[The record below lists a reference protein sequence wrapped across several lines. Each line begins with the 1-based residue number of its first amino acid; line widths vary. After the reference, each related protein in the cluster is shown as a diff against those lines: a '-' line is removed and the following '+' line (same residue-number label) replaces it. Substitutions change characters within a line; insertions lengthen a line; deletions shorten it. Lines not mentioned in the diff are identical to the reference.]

1 MRGRTRFR
9 GRRGRGNQFG
19 PRTSNVAPSGLFQ
32 NEHGGELAHRRH
44 VFSPE
49 RSPPTTR
56 VSSNIPTVAGS
67 SRGGG
72 GFGGGFGGRGGFKRE
87 PGSRHPGHKYEDEAP
102 WEMRINTDKLGA
114 SATAAAAEEDPEE
127 ERTLMAVSS
136 QPGPKPLGITRREEK
151 EREMIVVTTA
161 ELEARQG
168 TTEEDS
174 LWVSGSGSESPVEVP
189 QDDGKV
195 WHAAP
200 SDMAQVKTEEGELQ
214 SVNPDVPTID
224 FDSHRKVPLEEAAEA
239 KPATPKP
246 KPKKPSDYNVDTEE
260 QWEEESV
267 QYILNT
273 LASASLKE
281 TKDGDDE
288 APPLSEPQ
296 PFLCKFGPVMPPLRP
311 RERPGPSVKD
321 EPSDT
326 PMMDQIAPVDLTAD
340 GGAGGDED
348 PFKHGGFVG
357 KLVVRKS
364 GKAELDYGGIKYT
377 MRRGIKSS
385 GVTSYVVLE
394 EEDVKPGKQEQYAGR
409 AVAMG
414 TLMGKFNFG
423 PVWEE
428 QEEWVVDEEELR
440 APARGDEEV

>member
-1 MRGRTRFR
+1 M
-9 GRRGRGNQFG
+9 
-19 PRTSNVAPSGLFQ
+19 S
-32 NEHGGELAHRRH
+32 
-44 VFSPE
+44 
-49 RSPPTTR
+49 
-56 VSSNIPTVAGS
+56 
-67 SRGGG
+67 
-72 GFGGGFGGRGGFKRE
+72 
-87 PGSRHPGHKYEDEAP
+87 
-102 WEMRINTDKLGA
+102 
-114 SATAAAAEEDPEE
+114 AAATEEDPEE

-151 EREMIVVTTA
+151 EREMVVVTTA

-174 LWVSGSGSESPVEVP
+174 LWVSGSGSESPVEASR
-189 QDDGKV
+189 DDGKV

-200 SDMAQVKTEEGELQ
+200 SDLTQIKTEEGELR
-214 SVNPDVPTID
+214 SVNPEVPTID
-224 FDSHRKVPLEEAAEA
+224 FDSNRRVPLEETAETDT
-239 KPATPKP
+239 KPVTPKT
-246 KPKKPSDYNVDTEE
+246 KPKKPSDYNVETEE

-273 LASASLKE
+273 LAAASLREEKS
-281 TKDGDDE
+281 GDE
-288 APPLSEPQ
+288 EEPPAMSDPQ

-311 RERPGPSVKD
+311 RERPEPTIKD
-321 EPSDT
+321 EPSDA
-326 PMMDQIAPVDLTAD
+326 PMMDQIAPVDLTRDSTAAPEEED
-340 GGAGGDED
+340 TD
-348 PFKHGGFVG
+348 PFKHGGYVG

-394 EEDVKPGKQEQYAGR
+394 EEDVKPGKQEQYAGK

-428 QEEWVVDEEELR
+428 QEEWVVSEEELK
-440 APARGDEEV
+440 APQADDES